1 MLLCNYGYTSDGFRS
16 KNKNSCRLLLL
27 LFAVVVVA
35 VVVFLSLVSGCV
47 SVWQWTQSQLS
58 GQQEKMQKKIQ
69 ERCKWMKK
77 EKERKKE
84 RQRERERE
92 KAREYL
98 CVSVRSESVF
108 FPPLFL
114 SEPEYRDSKDRQ
126 PDEEQNIQKYRKK
139 TAEKS
144 IARER

>member
-1 MLLCNYGYTSDGFRS
+1 M
-16 KNKNSCRLLLL
+16 
-27 LFAVVVVA
+27 AVDTIP
-35 VVVFLSLVSGCV
+35 
-47 SVWQWTQSQLS
+47 TQRTTREDAEKDT
-58 GQQEKMQKKIQ
+58 GKMQMDEKR
-69 ERCKWMKK
+69 ER
-77 EKERKKE
+77 EKERKT
-84 RQRERERE
+84 ERERE